1 MTILKA
7 KEKDYLFLE
16 KTRDKRPDLDKTLA
30 SQKKIVHKLKRHTF

>member
-16 KTRDKRPDLDKTLA
+16 KTRDKRPGLDETLA
-30 SQKKIVHKLKRHTF
+30 SRKKLFLN